1 MFCFGNIPDPPSL
14 QGTLTM
20 PNGDYIEGSI
30 SGVWGTGLK
39 ISGSYSKPNLYDSD
53 KDKTRALYVYST
65 CSMLKLSMLK
75 LWDANMWCFWMC
87 ESSKLGRF
95 SVHPEEKWK
104 AVFGECW
111 SQLGCDTPGQG
122 ETRVAW
128 DNVAIALT
136 TNRRQHRDRYSLT
149 QDWEAVFL
157 LVRKNVRV

>member
-1 MFCFGNIPDPPSL
+1 MFNVEIINAEIMGC
-14 QGTLTM
+14 Q
-20 PNGDYIEGSI
+20 
-30 SGVWGTGLK
+30 
-39 ISGSYSKPNLYDSD
+39 
-53 KDKTRALYVYST
+53 YVVF
-65 CSMLKLSMLK
+65 L
-75 LWDANMWCFWMC
+75 DVFVC

-149 QDWEAVFL
+149 PDWEAVFL